1 MLMTVFE
8 SLSLTIAFGVLI
20 AALSRDKKK

>member
-1 MLMTVFE
+1 MTVFE